1 MARVTGSRSEDT
13 TGGSATYDIS
23 DVEVRAAAQ
32 PINLAA
38 AERLVRIAW
47 AILIAARRTT
57 WSYIPQA
64 VGNRRL
70 TVPSPGP
77 QTGTQPLPTLRILF
91 GSPPFF
97 VVLFGD

>member
-47 AILIAARRTT
+47 AILIAARGR
-57 WSYIPQA
+57 A
-64 VGNRRL
+64 EF
-70 TVPSPGP
+70 PSD
-77 QTGTQPLPTLRILF
+77 TIREEFDLATL
-91 GSPPFF
+91 
-97 VVLFGD
+97 